1 MPLGNVS
8 GLGAKGRSLLS
19 SGYFKRSPKA
29 GPRTHTDV
37 TSGIGASPSSHFERS
52 GRNRQSLRSRLGCCW
67 TSGAS
72 WTVYKNDFRN
82 ML

>member
-8 GLGAKGRSLLS
+8 GLRTKERSLAP

-29 GPRTHTDV
+29 GPRTHFDV
-37 TSGIGASPSSHFERS
+37 TSGIGVSPSSHFECS
-52 GRNRQSLRSRLGCCW
+52 GRNRQNLGSRFECYW

-72 WTVYKNDFRN
+72 WTVYKNDF
-82 ML
+82 